1 MFIDVIVN
9 VFVDVIEKALQTHL
23 LFDHP
28 LHVKWLQYDNETLRN
43 NTSGK
48 YCN

>member
-23 LFDHP
+23 LLDHP
-28 LHVKWLQYDNETLRN
+28 LHVKWLQYDNETSKKQYKWKVL
-43 NTSGK
+43 
-48 YCN
+48 